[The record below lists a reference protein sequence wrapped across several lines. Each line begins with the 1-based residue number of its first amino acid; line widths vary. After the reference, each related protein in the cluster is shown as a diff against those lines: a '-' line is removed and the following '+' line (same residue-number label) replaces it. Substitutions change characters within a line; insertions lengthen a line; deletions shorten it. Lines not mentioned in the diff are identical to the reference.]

1 MKIIKH
7 FNKTELVF
15 DNIRNKS
22 NKVTVT
28 IGDDTL
34 KIDFDNI
41 INTQFSGGNIQSKF
55 NEYKRFMN
63 LGQYSKAECGGFV
76 NFFKITSDKG
86 KVYILYSGINEVSNS
101 HYIVTVHKI
110 IGD

>member
-41 INTQFSGGNIQSKF
+41 INTQFSGGTIQ
-55 NEYKRFMN
+55 
-63 LGQYSKAECGGFV
+63 GYSQFLRLSFGEGYG
-76 NFFKITSDKG
+76 
-86 KVYILYSGINEVSNS
+86 
-101 HYIVTVHKI
+101 
-110 IGD
+110 